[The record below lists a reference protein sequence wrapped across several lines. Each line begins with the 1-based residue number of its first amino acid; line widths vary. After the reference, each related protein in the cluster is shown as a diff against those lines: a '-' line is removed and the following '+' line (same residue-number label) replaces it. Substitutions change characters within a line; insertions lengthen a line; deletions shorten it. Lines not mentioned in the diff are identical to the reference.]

1 MGHCI
6 ENTMKNTTKCDVSEV
21 EKAMK
26 KHMFNTRYN

>member
-6 ENTMKNTTKCDVSEV
+6 ENTMKCDVSEV